1 MEFDKNAAIAKIA
14 NHYGLEAQLDQ
25 TIEEC
30 AELILAI
37 RKYKRNCVDV
47 VDVKVRDNFV
57 EEIADVSIMIKQL
70 KYLMVGLD
78 DYKIG
83 VLENAKLK
91 RQLERIKKEC

>member
-14 NHYGLEAQLDQ
+14 SHYGLEAQLDQ

-37 RKYKRNCVDV
+37 RKYKRNC

-83 VLENAKLK
+83 VWENAKLK